1 MSIFVHFVSAGV
13 LFNGVFFP
21 VSFLKFIKILYQF
34 INFSIVIRN
43 GNILWKHGRYC
54 WYFRLNLKFLGWPYR
69 AYIKTEKNGG
79 FCEELLSEIDFEAVL
94 ATFCCHY
101 LLILTSEALQK
112 IAADQ
117 KDYHRCSSF
126 VTLLNSQNIPINQ

>member
-112 IAADQ
+112 IATDK
-117 KDYHRCSSF
+117 KDYHRCSLF
-126 VTLLNSQNIPINQ
+126 VNLLNNQNIPINQ